1 MSHSIRWLSIA
12 NQISGGKD
20 VLWYPCRSHHVSAPR
35 VMDPVGATT
44 RKFLPLLTWAALIQS
59 IKMDSWEK
67 IKKRRI
73 PPAPL
78 VPHSLCTRFISAFKT
93 RKTEKTRRRINT
105 GRPKCRGKPTLMIT
119 WCATSTATTL
129 HPRPSSVTM
138 AASGLRAKLSLRF
151 DLILIRSDFIVMRFV
166 AACEIDLISWI
177 FNDKE
182 KENLTTYKIGLRA
195 GWCSIHCI
203 GIFWI
208 RIWTVL
214 NFIFSCFDWIDMFCL
229 VAREILC
236 KCGKCGGNVS

>member
-12 NQISGGKD
+12 NLISGGKD

-93 RKTEKTRRRINT
+93 RKTEKTRRRITPADQNVVANL
-105 GRPKCRGKPTLMIT
+105 RWWSPDVRHRRQPPYIRGHHRSRWQRLGSERNFP
-119 WCATSTATTL
+119 
-129 HPRPSSVTM
+129 
-138 AASGLRAKLSLRF
+138 SGL
-151 DLILIRSDFIVMRFV
+151 I
-166 AACEIDLISWI
+166 
-177 FNDKE
+177 
-182 KENLTTYKIGLRA
+182 
-195 GWCSIHCI
+195 
-203 GIFWI
+203 
-208 RIWTVL
+208 
-214 NFIFSCFDWIDMFCL
+214 
-229 VAREILC
+229 
-236 KCGKCGGNVS
+236 